1 MEFEEEHKDKTK
13 ENIEKKISN
22 TKEENIEKTEEEK
35 KERDLEIE
43 KKIRDWFEKQGWKGN
58 PFVLSVISSI
68 FVGCEEEKNRLISAI
83 EENHKVTLLLGPTGS
98 GKTTALKWL
107 EKRFEKNNKIVKFVS
122 KPPEDL
128 NSLIEL
134 FNNIFKPIW
143 PLSIFSKKIKIIHE
157 LPDFLNKKLKN
168 KTLVLLLDE
177 AHEAS
182 INILQWLRVLIDQT
196 ENLCIVMSALPNF
209 EDVLT
214 KKLETFHK
222 RITTKIVLKPLSE
235 KDTEDLILKRIEYV
249 GKGPHAKNPFTKD
262 AIKVIYEETGGFP
275 REILRLCDFAI
286 NKAIEKNLDKIDA
299 EIFREKEKEPIAQ
312 FSIDSMPRR
321 QKEVLEA
328 IIENKNTPNEIL
340 EYIDLSKYKS
350 RYHALR
356 SVNNILQRLIKEG
369 YVERRKHGKTY
380 YYTLSP
386 KLRTL
391 LVKA

>member
-1 MEFEEEHKDKTK
+1 MESEKETEDNENDNNFLNSQEDK
-13 ENIEKKISN
+13 EK
-22 TKEENIEKTEEEK
+22 EEK
-35 KERDLEIE
+35 KERDVEIE
-43 KKIRDWFEKQGWKGN
+43 KKIRDWFEKQGWRGN

-83 EENHKVTLLLGPTGS
+83 EENHKVTLILGPTGS

-122 KPPEDL
+122 KPPEDIE
-128 NSLIEL
+128 SLLEL

-143 PLSIFSKKIKIIHE
+143 PLSIFFPKIKNIHE
-157 LPDFLNKKLKN
+157 LPDFLNKKLKS

-182 INILQWLRVLIDQT
+182 INILQWFRVLIDQS
-196 ENLCIVMSALPNF
+196 ENLCIVISALPNF
-209 EDVLT
+209 EETLI

-222 RITTKIVLKPLSE
+222 RITTKIVLKPLTE
-235 KDTEDLILKRIEYV
+235 KDTEDLILKRIEYA
-249 GKGPHAKNPFTKD
+249 GKGSDVKNPFTKE
-262 AIKVIYEETGGFP
+262 AIKIIYEKTGGFP
-275 REILRLCDFAI
+275 REILRLCDFAV

-299 EIFREKEKEPIAQ
+299 EIFKEKEEEPITQ
-312 FSIDSMPRR
+312 FSLESMPRR
-321 QKEVLEA
+321 QREVLEA

-340 EYIDLSKYKS
+340 DFIDLSSYKS

-369 YVERRKHGKTY
+369 YIERRKHGKTY
-380 YYTLSP
+380 YYNLSP
-386 KLRTL
+386 KLRTM